1 MFSII
6 VPTFNSGKT
15 ICQTM
20 SSILAQ
26 SYVRFEVLVIDNYSS
41 DNTKLLVDSFCD
53 KRVSFHLVENQGMPA
68 ISRNYGISL
77 AKFDYI
83 AFCDSD
89 DTWMN
94 NKLLTCMDHIEK
106 GSDFIAHD
114 LELSGSLLKS
124 FFKTSFSR
132 RRPKT
137 FEEFIDFGNPIAQ
150 SSVVIRREILLQVGM
165 YDTDPKL
172 IAIED
177 CHLWAK
183 VLRSGVELSYID
195 KKLGT
200 YLYSPLALS
209 SSANQFKASR
219 AFRLDF
225 SVEYKPCW
233 YKYNIATYLLRQ
245 RMYRRS
251 SKYLKSLW
259 LDRQCPI
266 ELRLKS
272 LFLWMKICV
281 R

>member
-1 MFSII
+1 M
-6 VPTFNSGKT
+6 G
-15 ICQTM
+15 
-20 SSILAQ
+20 
-26 SYVRFEVLVIDNYSS
+26 
-41 DNTKLLVDSFCD
+41 
-53 KRVSFHLVENQGMPA
+53 
-68 ISRNYGISL
+68 
-77 AKFDYI
+77 
-83 AFCDSD
+83 
-89 DTWMN
+89 
-94 NKLLTCMDHIEK
+94 HIEK

-165 YDTDPKL
+165 YNTDPKF

-183 VLRSGVELSYID
+183 VLKSGVELSYID

-251 SKYLKSLW
+251 SKYFKSLW

-272 LFLWMKICV
+272 LFLWIKICV

>member
-15 ICQTM
+15 ISRTL
-20 SSILAQ
+20 SSILTQ
-26 SYVRFEVLVIDNYSS
+26 SYDKFEVLVVDNHSS
-41 DNTKLLVDSFCD
+41 DNTKLIVDSFAD
-53 KRVSFHLVENQGMPA
+53 NRVTFHLVENQGMPA
-68 ISRNYGISL
+68 ISRNHGVSL

-94 NKLLTCMDHIEK
+94 NKLLTCMGYIEK

-114 LELSGSLLKS
+114 LELSGSLLKA
-124 FFKTSFSR
+124 FFKIIFSR

-137 FEEFIDFGNPIAQ
+137 FNEFIILGNPIMQ
-150 SSVVIRREILLQVGM
+150 SSVVVRREILLRVGI
-165 YDTDPKL
+165 YNTDPKF

-183 VLRSGVELSYID
+183 ILRSGIELSYIQ

-200 YLYSPLALS
+200 YFYSPLALS
-209 SSANQFKASR
+209 SSADQFR
-219 AFRLDF
+219 ANRSFRLEF
-225 SVEYKPCW
+225 SPKYKPSW
-233 YKYNIATYLLRQ
+233 YKYNIATYLLRKK
-245 RMYRRS
+245 MYRRS
-251 SKYLKSLW
+251 SMYFASLC
-259 LDRQCPI
+259 LDPKCST

-272 LFLWMKICV
+272 LFLLVKICA